1 MFKTSLLADKR
12 VRLKE
17 DILPMLKLRQTLLLT
32 LTGVAGYLARAAFP
46 IDGWQFLGM
55 IVTFLMTISGC
66 TILNM
71 RADRDIDG
79 KMSRTASR
87 PLPSGKV
94 NPKVALT
101 IGIILILVGII
112 WSFFL
117 SRIYFYLALAGI
129 FLDLIVYTY
138 WLKRQTAWS
147 VLWGGFSG
155 GIPILAGSAL
165 AIGRVDLVGI
175 VLCLAIVTWIPS
187 HNLTL
192 GILNAKDYLNAGVP
206 TFINT
211 YGRTFTQVVIILS
224 TLVEVVLLALGFAWL
239 GFSPVILGILVLFGI
254 AITSV
259 ALLAWRNPSPLMI
272 LKNYKYSSIYMLA
285 VMLLLISS
293 LIL

>member
-1 MFKTSLLADKR
+1 MADKR

-87 PLPSGKV
+87 PLPAGKV

-239 GFSPVILGILVLFGI
+239 GFSPVILWILVLFGI

-293 LIL
+293 LIF

>member
-17 DILPMLKLRQTLLLT
+17 DILPMLKLRQTFLLT
-32 LTGVAGYLARAAFP
+32 LTGVAGYLARATFP

-71 RADRDIDG
+71 RADKDIDG

-87 PLPSGKV
+87 PLPAGKV

-117 SRIYFYLALAGI
+117 SKIYFYLALAGI